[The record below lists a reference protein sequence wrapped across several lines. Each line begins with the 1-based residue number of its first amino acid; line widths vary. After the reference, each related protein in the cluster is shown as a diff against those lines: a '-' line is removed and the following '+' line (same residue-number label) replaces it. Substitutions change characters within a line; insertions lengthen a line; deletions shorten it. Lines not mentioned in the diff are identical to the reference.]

1 MKNTIKK
8 AISVLL
14 IAVMVFGAAPLAG
27 FVGLELPEIN
37 LFGMKVNA
45 EEAPTSG
52 TCGDNL
58 TWELDTETGELVISG
73 TGFMYG
79 FSYLNAPWDCLSIK
93 TVTIS
98 EGATRIGDYAFSG
111 CVNLISVTL
120 PNSVTSIA
128 DFSFFGCSSL
138 ANITIPDSVAYI
150 GYFAFSDCT
159 SLTSVTIPNSVTS
172 ISYNA
177 FSGCDNLTNIMVD
190 SANPTYSSDEYGV
203 LFNKDKTILIKYPM
217 GNTRTSYIISDSVTS
232 IGDWA
237 FECCTNLTSVTIG
250 NRVVNIGR
258 YAFISCTNLASTI
271 IPNRVTNIDDY
282 AFYVCDNLTDVY
294 YTGTEKEWN
303 TMSIGLDNE
312 TLTNAT
318 IHYNHTH
325 NSESYVVY
333 YDANGGENAPESQ
346 VKEAG
351 TDLVLSSKMPCK
363 SYVLSFNANG
373 GNVAPTSIELDAT
386 FRGWCL
392 DPNGIGI
399 LYAPGS
405 VYKENSTITLYAIWD
420 YPEIGTLPVPE
431 RSGYTFKGW
440 FAASGTRPVE
450 EGCLLMADVTL
461 YAQWIVNEPNT
472 PDDSPVPSEPVN
484 RDVIIYPTQTTISYG
499 DSIILHMDASK
510 IPQGGKVEWYA
521 NNGNFSYSVIGNGY
535 SCIITPDK
543 NGDTTFTATIYDAKG
558 NAVSTD
564 EQTMTSKAG
573 FFDKIIAF
581 FKKLFGA
588 TKVIPQAFK
597 GIY

>member
-1 MKNTIKK
+1 MKNAIKK
-8 AISVLL
+8 AIAVLL
-14 IAVMVFGAAPLAG
+14 VAVMVIGAAPLAG
-27 FVGLELPEIN
+27 LVGLELPELYI
-37 LFGMKVNA
+37 FTTKAKA
-45 EEAPTSG
+45 EETAISG

-58 TWELDTETGELVISG
+58 TWTLNKSTGELVISG

-111 CVNLISVTL
+111 CVNL
-120 PNSVTSIA
+120 
-128 DFSFFGCSSL
+128 
-138 ANITIPDSVAYI
+138 
-150 GYFAFSDCT
+150 
-159 SLTSVTIPNSVTS
+159 
-172 ISYNA
+172 
-177 FSGCDNLTNIMVD
+177 
-190 SANPTYSSDEYGV
+190 
-203 LFNKDKTILIKYPM
+203 
-217 GNTRTSYIISDSVTS
+217 
-232 IGDWA
+232 
-237 FECCTNLTSVTIG
+237 
-250 NRVVNIGR
+250 
-258 YAFISCTNLASTI
+258 
-271 IPNRVTNIDDY
+271 
-282 AFYVCDNLTDVY
+282 TDVY

-333 YDANGGENAPESQ
+333 YDENGGENAPESQ

-392 DPNGIGI
+392 APNGNGVS
-399 LYAPGS
+399 YAPGS

-431 RSGYTFKGW
+431 RSGYTFIGW
-440 FAASGTRPVE
+440 FTASGENPVE
-450 EGCLLMADVTL
+450 KGDLLMADVTL

-543 NGDTTFTATIYDAKG
+543 SGDTTFTATIYDAKG

-581 FKKLFGA
+581 FKKLFGLTKTIPEA
-588 TKVIPQAFK
+588 VKVI
-597 GIY
+597 Y